1 MSERTA
7 FVVIAEFVA
16 RPERMDDFLVEC
28 RADAASS
35 VGLEPGCRSFNAVV
49 PDDAPDHVVLY
60 EVYDNAAAFAA
71 HKATAH
77 YARFAQ
83 AVAEMTVGTPVVRSC
98 TRVG

>member
-7 FVVIAEFVA
+7 FVVIAEFAA
-16 RPERMDDFLVEC
+16 RAERMGDFLAEC
-28 RADAASS
+28 RADASSS
-35 VGLEPGCRSFNAVV
+35 VALEPGCRSFDAVV

-60 EVYDNAAAFAA
+60 EVYDDAAAFAA

-77 YARFAQ
+77 YARFAK
-83 AVAEMTVGTPVVRSC
+83 AVEEMTIGAPTVRSC